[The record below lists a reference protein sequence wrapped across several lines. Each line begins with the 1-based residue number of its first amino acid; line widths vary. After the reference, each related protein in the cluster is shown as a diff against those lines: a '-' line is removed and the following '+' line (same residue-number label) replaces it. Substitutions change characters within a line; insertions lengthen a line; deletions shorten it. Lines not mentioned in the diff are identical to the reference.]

1 MYEDQVMPAAHKAQI
16 ATRVGDLDQQI
27 AQQDATI
34 QTLERRLAAVSG
46 SLHRFSCSELRKELA
61 METELSAALEERGT
75 LLYDRN
81 FVLRQA

>member
-1 MYEDQVMPAAHKAQI
+1 MHDEQVLPAGHKAQI
-16 ATRVGDLDQQI
+16 ASRVRELDQQI
-27 AQQDATI
+27 ARQDATI